1 MGEGDE
7 QSAVLNFREQLNKC
21 GRTEAHSDDEGD
33 RAIGTL
39 QTLRLRSGSLPDR

>member
-1 MGEGDE
+1 
-7 QSAVLNFREQLNKC
+7 V
-21 GRTEAHSDDEGD
+21 RTETHNDDDDEGD